1 MHEMKVS
8 DAAGYKK
15 GFPSVCVTLQESI
28 YLMFVCLGDICQN
41 QLHSIFYTVI
51 MCALH
56 TMGCVNTGTD

>member
-28 YLMFVCLGDICQN
+28 YLM
-41 QLHSIFYTVI
+41 SIV
-51 MCALH
+51 
-56 TMGCVNTGTD
+56 